1 MVDDPSAGC
10 TTCNGNHGGHIEAGF
25 RLAVKA
31 GVLSLNLDTDLLV
44 PEFSI
49 IGEPINSRVGWT
61 KPANHSLACTTFW
74 MS

>member
-1 MVDDPSAGC
+1 
-10 TTCNGNHGGHIEAGF
+10 
-25 RLAVKA
+25 LAVKA

-61 KPANHSLACTTFW
+61 KPANHSFACTTFW